1 MAFSED
7 QIKAIGSEI
16 LYELGETFNE
26 ILDRQLKKTQGEDWF
41 EKSFKTKSKNR
52 QEALRRS
59 GRKDPHTLLHQ
70 ITTEKNAHYRAALGK
85 EFKLGDLKYLQG
97 QLEQITKAR
106 NKWSHPDGIFSEEDL
121 LKLIKPIY
129 RVLGN
134 RHYALGERCE
144 ELIRSLEE
152 KRGGSL
158 SYFSRA
164 FGPEFK
170 SIERS
175 NYLLRQELMQYRES
189 SIEKNFSRRTS
200 EIQDLELSKAELV
213 ELIDDYENL
222 LVAQEQKRLEKEHNW
237 RDRYFGKKLER
248 WMAEF
253 FLLVRLFDEDAFLV
267 SLQSGDASS
276 VIGPHFSP
284 LKKSEI
290 SDTLT
295 WSLNELLP
303 LAEELT
309 VLRSE
314 LGPENCVCYWCEL
327 AGKYQILPGTM
338 GGETFD
344 LALFAYFYSVTDQN
358 VLELIDNLTAEWIKA
373 NNLRE
378 DFMEWILSI
387 PSG

>member
-1 MAFSED
+1 MAFSEA

-52 QEALRRS
+52 EEALRRS

-70 ITTEKNAHYRAALGK
+70 ITTEGNAIYRAALGK

-97 QLEQITKAR
+97 QLKQITKAR
-106 NKWSHPDGIFSEEDL
+106 NKWSHPDGIFSQEDL

-134 RHYALGERCE
+134 RDYALGEKCE
-144 ELIRSLEE
+144 ELIKSLEE
-152 KRGGSL
+152 ERSGSL
-158 SYFSRA
+158 SHFSRA
-164 FGPEFK
+164 FGSEFK
-170 SIERS
+170 SLERS
-175 NYLLRQELMQYRES
+175 NYLLRQELMRYHDS
-189 SIEKNFSRRTS
+189 SIEKYFSLRTNEVKNS
-200 EIQDLELSKAELV
+200 ELSKADLV
-213 ELIDDYENL
+213 ERIDDYENL
-222 LVAQEQKRLEKEHNW
+222 LVAQEQKRLEKDHNW
-237 RDRYFGKKLER
+237 RDKYLAKKLER
-248 WMAEF
+248 WMVEF
-253 FLLVRLFDEDAFLV
+253 FLLLRLFDEDAFGV

-290 SDTLT
+290 SDMLT
-295 WSLNELLP
+295 MSLNELLP

-327 AGKYQILPGTM
+327 GEKYQLLPGQM

-344 LALFAYFYSVTDQN
+344 LALMEYFYFVTDPS
-358 VLELIDNLTAEWIKA
+358 VLELTENLTAEWIKA
-373 NNLRE
+373 NDLRE
-378 DFMEWILSI
+378 DFMEWIFSM
-387 PSG
+387 PSD